1 MEIITESIS
10 KDFLRSYMKV
20 VTTVAGTEKMLD
32 EMVAVRRVMVMP
44 LTKTGTQEAAQTA
57 GGEKE
62 FTFTKLT

>member
-1 MEIITESIS
+1 
-10 KDFLRSYMKV
+10 MKV